1 MLRIQQGNRVF
12 NYRVAG
18 IAIHENRVLLH
29 QLQGDDSWSLP
40 EEINAPVTIRR
51 LLPVVE
57 NFFELTYLIFHEVG
71 MYFVM
76 HVPLHIA
83 AHTQRFIGIE
93 GDSLLLTFEW
103 VRLDSLSQRIIKPDF
118 LPAVLTGNL
127 DGIQHLV
134 HSELN
139 R

>member
-1 MLRIQQGNRVF
+1 MR
-12 NYRVAG
+12 
-18 IAIHENRVLLH
+18 
-29 QLQGDDSWSLP
+29 
-40 EEINAPVTIRR
+40 EEINADVTVHR
-51 LLPVVE
+51 LVLGIE
-57 NFFELTYLIFHEVG
+57 NFFELGGQICHELG
-71 MYFVM
+71 FYFTM
-76 HVPLHIA
+76 SLPPEIT
-83 AHTQRFIGIE
+83 AHTEPFKGCE
-93 GDSLLLTFEW
+93 GDLMTLTFEW